1 MSDTCVSESRG
12 GQQRT
17 LGRGLSGLAST
28 EQAALRGGVLQPA
41 GPPVLDSERGPS
53 SGERAETGAEP
64 LGNRMKSQIPVSVL
78 WN

>member
-1 MSDTCVSESRG
+1 MSDTRDNNSRG

-17 LGRGLSGLAST
+17 LGRGLGRPTST
-28 EQAALRGGVLQPA
+28 EQAALQGGILQPT

-53 SGERAETGAEP
+53 SGERAETGAGP
-64 LGNRMKSQIPVSVL
+64 LRNRMKSLVPVSVF